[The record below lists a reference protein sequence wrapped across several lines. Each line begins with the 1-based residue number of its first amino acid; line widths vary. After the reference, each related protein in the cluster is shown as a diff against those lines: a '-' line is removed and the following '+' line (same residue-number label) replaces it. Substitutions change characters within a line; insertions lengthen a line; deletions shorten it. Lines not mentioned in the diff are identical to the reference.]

1 MGAKKIQ
8 GVDTPSQ
15 RRYVHQLDALLK
27 AQQAYLPGAR
37 PPDTAIDGHTADPGL
52 AESSCCSPGPAAA
65 AAAPHA
71 LPQTEADGAAPE
83 PSISADSAGLVLKPA
98 CPTLLLARLEL
109 SASWYA
115 KPPKD
120 ALVCA
125 VHLDRKVV
133 AWSAAVDAAAI
144 AAAHDAHQPIVFQL
158 NGVQVSGD
166 VRVSVFTLDELLE
179 ERDKRTKKG
188 VSPRLPFDNA
198 SHGPWQGAAA
208 APVPAEPQ
216 GAATPAQDAA
226 KRVIAGKETGCKFF
240 ALFHTGF
247 VNRSG
252 QLPVPLRMMD
262 KAFKN
267 KKNKYNADGVA
278 TLHFAFDEEAAG
290 GASSGAPAPAQ
301 AETAQA
307 ETAHEE
313 MADEG
318 ELETLH
324 ERV

>member
-1 MGAKKIQ
+1 
-8 GVDTPSQ
+8 
-15 RRYVHQLDALLK
+15 
-27 AQQAYLPGAR
+27 
-37 PPDTAIDGHTADPGL
+37 
-52 AESSCCSPGPAAA
+52 
-65 AAAPHA
+65 
-71 LPQTEADGAAPE
+71 
-83 PSISADSAGLVLKPA
+83 
-98 CPTLLLARLEL
+98 
-109 SASWYA
+109 
-115 KPPKD
+115 
-120 ALVCA
+120 

-158 NGVQVSGD
+158 HGVKVSGD

-226 KRVIAGKETGCKFF
+226 KRVIAGKVCACACCMCSRPSATPHTPTRRGLVQRGHTTHAQSCRADSTHSRSCRADASTVVDLAWCVRRACALAVAHMRAVCVVCLFCVAQETGCKFF